1 MKRSD
6 LEGLELS
13 KEQVDA
19 VMKLHG
25 VDVEAH
31 KSNME
36 VAKTATA
43 SIQEQLDAANV
54 TIEGFKKLDP
64 EAAKKAA
71 DDWKAQAEK
80 FKAEAEKSKKDAEA
94 EIEKFKFTKDLE
106 SELAGTHKVKD
117 PSDVIPKLNLEKI
130 QRGDGDVKFIGLDEQ
145 IKPLKETK
153 GYLFSD
159 EKQTAKITTGV
170 KTDNSISNPFL
181 AGFAKGSGLADK
193 DNDNGK

>member
-31 KSNME
+31 KANLE
-36 VAKTATA
+36 VAKSATA
-43 SIQEQLDAANV
+43 SVQEQLDAANV

-64 EAAKKAA
+64 EAVKKSA
-71 DDWKAQAEK
+71 DDWKA
-80 FKAEAEKSKKDAEA
+80 KAEEFKTLAEQSKKDAEA

-106 SELAGTHKVKD
+106 AELTSTHKVKD
-117 PSDVIPKLNLEKI
+117 ASDVIPKLNLEKI
-130 QRGDGDVKFIGLDEQ
+130 QRGEGDVKFIGLEEQ
-145 IKPLKETK
+145 IKPLKEAK
-153 GYLFSD
+153 DYLFSD
-159 EKQTAKITTGV
+159 EKPAAKITTGV
-170 KTDNSISNPFL
+170 KTTSSGEPSL
-181 AGFAKGSGLADK
+181 ASAIGDALGIKK
-193 DNDNGK
+193 